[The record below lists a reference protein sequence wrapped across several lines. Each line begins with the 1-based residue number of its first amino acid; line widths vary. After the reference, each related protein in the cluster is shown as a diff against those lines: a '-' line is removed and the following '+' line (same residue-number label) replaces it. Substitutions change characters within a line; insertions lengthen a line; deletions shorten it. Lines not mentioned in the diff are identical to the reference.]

1 MLNFLQDLRIKRSQ
15 GDVTEF
21 HWSKSTGMHTI
32 ISNDYTFNV
41 SLVIG
46 TYSAVP
52 SVVLMYKLGI
62 FINLMKVFHF

>member
-1 MLNFLQDLRIKRSQ
+1 MLNFLQDLGIKRSQ
-15 GDVTEF
+15 GDVIEF

-32 ISNDYTFNV
+32 ISSDHTFNA

-52 SVVLMYKLGI
+52 NVVFTYKLGI
-62 FINLMKVFHF
+62 FLNLMKVVHF